1 MPRKANTMNLE
12 ELSGLC
18 DLGSSPNQ
26 QGCFSQSQ
34 TDQRTAE
41 VLGQCSNESGPQCW
55 SFIQNSGKSQELLTS
70 WESNW
75 HSSEAPLWSWVCNCI
90 LCWPGAEVSCRNPDP
105 DIQEDTFWGNQNS
118 QLKAEDSEDRGSC
131 QNWEREITWKN
142 QFYIPL
148 NEKYWETEKK
158 ILNYRTENRLKH
170 Q

>member
-41 VLGQCSNESGPQCW
+41 VLCQCSSKSGPQCW
-55 SFIQNSGKSQELLTS
+55 SYSELRKRQELLMSYWCS
-70 WESNW
+70 WESHW
-75 HSSEAPLWSWVCNCI
+75 HSSEAPLWSCVCNHI
-90 LCWPGAEVSCRNPDP
+90 LCWTGAEVRCRSPDP

-118 QLKAEDSEDRGSC
+118 QWKVEDSNRGQGKLPEMGRGDKMKESILYPSE
-131 QNWEREITWKN
+131 WE
-142 QFYIPL
+142 
-148 NEKYWETEKK
+148 
-158 ILNYRTENRLKH
+158 ILRDWVKDTKL
-170 Q
+170 